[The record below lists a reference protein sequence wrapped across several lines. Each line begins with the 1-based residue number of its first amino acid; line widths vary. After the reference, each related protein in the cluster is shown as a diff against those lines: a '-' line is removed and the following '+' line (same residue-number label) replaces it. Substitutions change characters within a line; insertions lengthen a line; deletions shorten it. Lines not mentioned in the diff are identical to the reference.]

1 MCLILWNFRR
11 RELEIV
17 KQKILHDKEA
27 QEIVLEM
34 VTQGCMELSQILE
47 ECQREVEAAQS
58 AQKASFYA
66 VTHRLTSTHRLL

>member
-17 KQKILHDKEA
+17 KQKILQDKEA
-27 QEIVLEM
+27 QEML
-34 VTQGCMELSQILE
+34 TKGRMELSQILE
-47 ECQREVEAAQS
+47 ERPRELEAAQS
-58 AQKASFYA
+58 AQKARFYA